1 VSGVITHDDIKRLV
15 EANAEIRK
23 QLNEGQARVAAG
35 IACENLDWLTSQGS
49 FWHGLRD
56 WSGTLQDHFARVS
69 SVMNNLT
76 DFIDAECM
84 IFKELGFDT
93 ERTEAVVGTVYAEI
107 GVLRDIDPEDITV
120 AGLTSLQKHVTE
132 AAKSVCRQRK
142 SPFMRGVD
150 WVVSWKAARIF
161 AGAAVAGANGLAIG
175 TAWLAPHPLS
185 HQAAAVSTASITI
198 GGALMKWDAIG
209 LLDLLKPKG

>member
-1 VSGVITHDDIKRLV
+1 VTGVITHEDIERLV

-23 QLNEGQARVAAG
+23 QLQAGEPRMAAG

-56 WSGTLQDHFARVS
+56 WSGTLQDHFVNVS

-76 DFIDAECM
+76 DFVDAECM
-84 IFKELGFDT
+84 IFKELGFNI
-93 ERTEAVVGTVYAEI
+93 EKAEAIVGTVYTEI
-107 GVLRDIDPEDITV
+107 GVLREIDPEDITV

-132 AAKSVCRQRK
+132 AAKAVCRQRK
-142 SPFMRGVD
+142 NPFMRGVD
-150 WVVSWKAARIF
+150 WVVSWKGARIL
-161 AGAAVAGANGLAIG
+161 AGAALAGANGLAIG
-175 TAWLAPHPLS
+175 TPWLIPHPLAN
-185 HQAAAVSTASITI
+185 HAGAVSTASITI
-198 GGALMKWDAIG
+198 GGTLMKGDALG